1 MDSSGWINL
10 AKNRVKGWKY
20 GAGSSPELGNPC
32 NQDESEVQR
41 CVNNHVIAIT
51 NSWLQQRRDLEV
63 RNPASQIEHDSA
75 TQNAVAWVELITLLP
90 ASRGILA
97 HFEVLEKKLHQ
108 ELLDG
113 GCNIYLRSDLEPAL
127 GSRLNKILSFFH
139 VNDTPHH
146 PPASFP

>member
-1 MDSSGWINL
+1 MCKQSCDCHHEFL
-10 AKNRVKGWKY
+10 AAAEAR
-20 GAGSSPELGNPC
+20 L
-32 NQDESEVQR
+32 
-41 CVNNHVIAIT
+41 
-51 NSWLQQRRDLEV
+51 RRGKPD
-63 RNPASQIEHDSA
+63 SQIEHDSA
-75 TQNAVAWVELITLLP
+75 TQNAVAEELITLLP

-139 VNDTPHH
+139 VNDTLITHLQ
-146 PPASFP
+146 AFL